1 MIKYAIPGMYE
12 LANLNFKLLD
22 IKKNNPKFFY
32 DDVEI

>member
-22 IKKNNPKFFY
+22 IKKNNIDYKIKL
-32 DDVEI
+32 EM

>member
-22 IKKNNPKFFY
+22 IKKTRVRKP
-32 DDVEI
+32 VVR